1 MAAAELCAIGVYG
14 LSVMGQNLALN
25 IAQNAGVRTA
35 VGNRSHEKVVATVE
49 RAAKEGG
56 LPIFGFKTA
65 AEFVAG
71 LAKPRAVIILV
82 QAGKAVDDTIAVRA
96 GRGLARKVGALRSL
110 CGGRPSLTPASPP
123 PTPPPATLAPPALAD
138 PGRAH
143 GGGRPHH

>member
-35 VGNRSHEKVVATVE
+35 VGNRSPEKVDATVE

-56 LPIFGFKTA
+56 LPIQGYKSA
-65 AEFVAG
+65 KDFVAG

-82 QAGKAVDDTIAVRA
+82 QAGKAVDDTIAVRGA
-96 GRGLARKVGALRSL
+96 GRMA
-110 CGGRPSLTPASPP
+110 PSLERPPPPLLMTHSPP
-123 PTPPPATLAPPALAD
+123 LAHTRLRPPPLASRPPDA
-138 PGRAH
+138 GRAH